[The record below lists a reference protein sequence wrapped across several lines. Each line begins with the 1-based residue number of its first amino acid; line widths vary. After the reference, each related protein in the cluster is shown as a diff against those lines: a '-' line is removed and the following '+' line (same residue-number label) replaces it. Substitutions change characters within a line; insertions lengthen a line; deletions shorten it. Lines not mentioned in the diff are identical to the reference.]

1 MSEDNNIFAYVSSRV
16 NNEDDISGK
25 YFHSLKA
32 LHRKGLLTVLYQY
45 AVDSNKICPG
55 KSVSEWFWEF
65 CENLD
70 ILRDSS
76 EYVNQRVKLYRDGIV
91 SPFIL
96 KYHRNVR
103 SRKENE
109 KLLLYL
115 EEYSGMD
122 MSNVNIK
129 AIRMEELAS

>member
-16 NNEDDISGK
+16 NNEDDISGQ

-32 LHRKGLLTVLYQY
+32 LHKEGMLTILYQY
-45 AVDSNKICPG
+45 ACRAHKICSG
-55 KSVSEWFWEF
+55 KSTSEWFWEF

-76 EYVNQRVKLYRDGIV
+76 EYVKQRVKLYMDGMV

-96 KYHRNVR
+96 KYHRNLK
-103 SRKENE
+103 SRDEDK
-109 KLLLYL
+109 KFLLYL
-115 EEYSGMD
+115 EECSGLD
-122 MSNVNIK
+122 MSMVNTREVI
-129 AIRMEELAS
+129 AS

>member
-16 NNEDDISGK
+16 NNEDDISGQ

-32 LHRKGLLTVLYQY
+32 LHKEGILTSLYQY
-45 AVDSNKICPG
+45 ACRAHKICPG
-55 KSVSEWFWEF
+55 KSTSEWFWEF

-76 EYVNQRVKLYRDGIV
+76 EYVKQRVKLYMDGMV

-96 KYHRNVR
+96 KYHRNLK
-103 SRKENE
+103 SMDEDK
-109 KLLLYL
+109 KFLLYL
-115 EEYSGMD
+115 EEYSGLD
-122 MSNVNIK
+122 MSMVNVQEV
-129 AIRMEELAS
+129 MAS